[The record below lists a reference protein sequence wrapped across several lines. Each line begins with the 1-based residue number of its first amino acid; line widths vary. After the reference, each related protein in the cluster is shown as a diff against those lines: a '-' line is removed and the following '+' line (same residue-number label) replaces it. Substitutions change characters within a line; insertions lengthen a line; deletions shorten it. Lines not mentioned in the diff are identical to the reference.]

1 MTAAERPGELILGP
15 RLGLTSV
22 LLLRERRPDWVL
34 APGPDGAV
42 VLRCRLRD
50 GEASRELSAEFAG
63 DGEPDTLSE
72 RSRARDW
79 RRIEGICVTALL

>member
-1 MTAAERPGELILGP
+1 MIAAERPGELVLGP

-34 APGPDGAV
+34 APDPGGA

-50 GEASRELSAEFAG
+50 GEASREFSAEFAG

-79 RRIEGICVTALL
+79 RRIEGICVAALL